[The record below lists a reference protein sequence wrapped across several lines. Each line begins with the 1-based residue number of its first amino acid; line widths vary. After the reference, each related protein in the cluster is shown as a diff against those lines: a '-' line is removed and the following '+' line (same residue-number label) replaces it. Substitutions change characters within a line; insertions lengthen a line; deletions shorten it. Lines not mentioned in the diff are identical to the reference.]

1 MPYNDPGRWKYF
13 LSHVQRECKL
23 EAVELAHA
31 WGKEHCWLDRYMED
45 KSVAAMEE
53 GVKGSETFVVI
64 LSEGY
69 FNSEY
74 CCSEM
79 RWALE
84 TEKPIIST
92 YKSGANVGAI
102 LNTAPDDFRERI
114 KAIDSIKLDADD
126 SGFFA
131 VCMSK
136 ITKRLSKLSAGD
148 PTKLCDIM
156 ISYTQKNANAKAL
169 ALNLYSELEKH
180 GYKVWLDVKVDDKS
194 EAAMQKAVNTS
205 KFVIAI
211 LCDGQGVQECA
222 YFERPFCLK
231 ELRWAKQA
239 NTFIQPVVMD
249 EDITRIDVLLSG
261 GTYPDTT
268 RFGGA
273 PKDLRDLGSVEMI
286 GFNMSDPEY
295 FTLGLMKLI
304 RKVRANGVEID
315 DHIAF

>member
-23 EAVELAHA
+23 EALMLANE

-74 CCSEM
+74 CCNEM

-126 SGFFA
+126 PDFFA

-136 ITKRLSKLSAGD
+136 ITKRLSKLSAGA
-148 PTKLCDIM
+148 PTAGPAPAPAPAAAA
-156 ISYTQKNANAKAL
+156 ANMKAR
-169 ALNLYSELEKH
+169 E
-180 GYKVWLDVKVDDKS
+180 GPR
-194 EAAMQKAVNTS
+194 EAAAPP
-205 KFVIAI
+205 
-211 LCDGQGVQECA
+211 CGQSRA
-222 YFERPFCLK
+222 H
-231 ELRWAKQA
+231 
-239 NTFIQPVVMD
+239 
-249 EDITRIDVLLSG
+249 
-261 GTYPDTT
+261 TT
-268 RFGGA
+268 
-273 PKDLRDLGSVEMI
+273 
-286 GFNMSDPEY
+286 
-295 FTLGLMKLI
+295 T
-304 RKVRANGVEID
+304 
-315 DHIAF
+315 